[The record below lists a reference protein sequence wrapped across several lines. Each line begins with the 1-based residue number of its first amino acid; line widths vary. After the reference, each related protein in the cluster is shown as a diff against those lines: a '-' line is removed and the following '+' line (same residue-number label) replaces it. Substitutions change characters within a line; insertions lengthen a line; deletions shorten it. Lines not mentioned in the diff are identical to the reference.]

1 MSGSR
6 TKYYVDSSTFPMFDP
21 GERINQFVAGML
33 DYSANSPIELSEFMN
48 SYYGGSKL
56 RNIRGYLKWCDTKGF
71 TNTFG
76 RINTSFYGDA
86 VIDNNVI
93 TDITKSFIDL
103 KDNDEYKVYKTALNF
118 FSEDFY
124 IKHLATQQ
132 GVANL
137 VYQESDINYTIDFP
151 TPNTIR
157 ATFKNG
163 KVIEGPLPS
172 YNLSS
177 RFLEISYSILTTVK
191 TEVEVPPKLD
201 PLGNIIEEGY
211 TYTKT
216 EYLYT
221 YGYIH
226 YQEGSGNPSLDSIIK
241 NNGITAENTF
251 YPVIPIRTDTAWFT
265 GNQANMINETL
276 KFLDI
281 YDPSKG
287 KDNAYN
293 QLQTMLVEGMD
304 GGSINDIDY
313 ITLLLGVSINS
324 TNQSDLRY
332 LYEFFF
338 NLHTNHKLAQGLP
351 SSEVWV
357 PKELRLGKNHL
368 GALASMLT
376 KQFQA
381 SDFSDS
387 YYTKYQLSS
396 PASNFNYTYAWGGS
410 DYFEANGKF
419 KPNAKIG
426 EYGVL
431 ATDEL
436 KYKYTYQVHAR
447 DDEGY
452 LMYEDIYNYQTNRVE
467 TRPLY
472 VNRQA
477 TCIYSLVCFCK
488 QESENRF
495 RFTMFVD
502 LNLTNLVYR
511 DKVVNTRAF
520 QAIKESAVVKQVTHD
535 FSADFPAAPGEF
547 HRFTFNYVEFE
558 GDPTTA
564 FIVPLERNSF
574 YEVGIRNQLEIA
586 YGSHFLVCNCW
597 IAKKVKWYKRGIF
610 KVIVGVILIVIA
622 ILTWWYG
629 GAGWSSALW
638 ASYTAATVTAV
649 GCIAIAVQGLLLIL
663 EGFGVNIHKLFTQ
676 IFGETL
682 GSILHTVVRVAI
694 KVCIS
699 IAAIVTGNPGFAIA
713 LGTITMQESLDA
725 GSSLGRAFFKGV
737 VAGGLA
743 YYGHD
748 LAKYLEGFDIVQQF
762 GELITITGSSAGVG
776 GIALSNTLTTFIES
790 LANSSDFGDA
800 LKQGLFA
807 FGTSVISANVKNFFN
822 SLDPNKEM
830 AHIFYEEENQVTDY
844 SAMNMKDCVLDA
856 LIGVAKNPN
865 TYANLASMTIEQRQM
880 HKLRNIENDYQE
892 FNNKY
897 QSALDALNDLKAQQ
911 TSTVTAEFVAT
922 MQANL
927 GRYEMLFPEML
938 STLSPEQFLT
948 LATISGSDQLKV
960 SLGSVNNFVDTKLS
974 VEGYIPYP
982 LYYTQTDPTLVLI

>member
-33 DYSANSPIELSEFMN
+33 DYSANSPIELSEYMN

-56 RNIRGYLKWCDTKGF
+56 RNLRGYLKWCDTKGF

-132 GVANL
+132 GVADL

-177 RFLEISYSILTTVK
+177 RFLEISYSIFTTVK
-191 TEVEVPPKLD
+191 TEIEVPPKLD

-265 GNQANMINETL
+265 GDQANMINETL

-287 KDNAYN
+287 KDKAYS

-338 NLHTNHKLAQGLP
+338 NLHTNHKLSQGLP
-351 SSEVWV
+351 STELWT
-357 PKELRLGKNHL
+357 PKSLNLGKNYL
-368 GALASMLT
+368 GSLADST
-376 KQFQA
+376 VDKFVA
-381 SDFSDS
+381 ADHSDS
-387 YYTKYQLSS
+387 YYTKYQLLS
-396 PASNFNYTYAWGGS
+396 PASNFNYTYSWGES

-419 KPNAKIG
+419 KPNAKVG

-436 KYKYTYQVHAR
+436 QHRYSYQAHAT
-447 DDEGY
+447 DDEGN
-452 LMYEDIYNYQTNRVE
+452 LRYEYIYDQWDNLIERRPVYE
-467 TRPLY
+467 TKE
-472 VNRQA
+472 A
-477 TCIYSLVCFCK
+477 TCSYTLVCFCK

-495 RFTMFVD
+495 RFTLFVD
-502 LNLTNLVYR
+502 LNLNNLIYKNKSIKTKAALAV
-511 DKVVNTRAF
+511 
-520 QAIKESAVVKQVTHD
+520 KESAVIKQVTHD
-535 FSADFPAAPGEF
+535 FGYDFPSAPGEF
-547 HRFTFNYVEFE
+547 QRFTFNYVEFE

-597 IAKKVKWYKRGIF
+597 IAKKIKWYKTGIF

-622 ILTWWYG
+622 VLTW
-629 GAGWSSALW
+629 GAASGPAAAVW
-638 ASYTAATVTAV
+638 AAYVGAVAV
-649 GCIAIAVQGLLLIL
+649 GIAGAILVL
-663 EGFGVNIHKLFTQ
+663 EGLGVNVAK
-676 IFGETL
+676 IFSTVFGNSL
-682 GSILHTVVRVAI
+682 GSILYKVTTVVLRAVVSICA
-694 KVCIS
+694 VIS
-699 IAAIVTGNPGFAIA
+699 GQWYLIAAVG
-713 LGTITMQESLDA
+713 LITMQDALDA

-737 VAGGLA
+737 AAAGLA
-743 YYGHD
+743 YLGHD
-748 LAKYLEGFDIVQQF
+748 LAKYLEGVEIVKQYGELVNVFNALNMSLEAGQVGAGIAASAITSALDTLASTGDF
-762 GELITITGSSAGVG
+762 GEA
-776 GIALSNTLTTFIES
+776 F
-790 LANSSDFGDA
+790 
-800 LKQGLFA
+800 KQGLIS
-807 FGTSVISANVKNFFN
+807 FGTSTLMAIGN
-822 SLDPNKEM
+822 SFTSRNLTMADLLDNAMLELST
-830 AHIFYEEENQVTDY
+830 ESY
-844 SAMNMKDCVLDA
+844 SAMNMKDCILDA
-856 LIGVAKNPN
+856 IIGVAKNPN
-865 TYANLASMTIEQRQM
+865 TYANLASLTMEEKQI
-880 HKLRNIENDYQE
+880 HKLRNLENDYQE

-897 QSALDALNDLKAQQ
+897 QSALDTLNELKAQQ
-911 TSTVTAEFVAT
+911 VSTVTAEFVAS
-922 MQANL
+922 MQTNL